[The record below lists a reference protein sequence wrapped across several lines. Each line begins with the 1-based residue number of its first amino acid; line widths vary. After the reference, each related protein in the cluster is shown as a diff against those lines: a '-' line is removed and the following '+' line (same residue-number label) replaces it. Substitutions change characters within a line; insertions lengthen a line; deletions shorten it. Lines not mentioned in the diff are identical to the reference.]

1 MIKIQNKY
9 SYQEDDFI
17 GKGAYSKVYK
27 GLIDKTKEFVAIKV
41 IDWSKVQDKY
51 YISGFQ
57 REVRIL
63 RDLDHQNIV
72 KIMDI
77 FHDANQNREY
87 LIMEYCDSQNLK
99 AFIYQSGGVLNENI
113 TKIVLQQLLTAL
125 NELIKKEYLHRDIK
139 PENIL
144 IHQRTLK
151 LADFGFSVK
160 ADYSGNQLFKENVG
174 TPLYM
179 APQILENKHYSVK
192 SDIWSIG
199 IMTYQMLTG
208 DYPWIA
214 DDPIQLLKSIKSQ
227 KLLFPQHIQI
237 TDEFKEFII
246 NCLQF
251 EEKDRYN
258 WDDLLDHKIF
268 KTKYIIQ
275 KNQIKIEQLQLA
287 INKIKQTQKD
297 RGTHLEQLFINLD
310 MDADKKLTF
319 EEFQVLLLYVDN
331 NMDINIQKG
340 IFHKYNVNKN
350 NLLNFNEFSRIFQ

>member
-9 SYQEDDFI
+9 SYSEDDLI
-17 GKGAYSKVYK
+17 GEGAYSRVYK
-27 GLIDKTKEFVAIKV
+27 GFCNKTKEFVAIKV
-41 IDWSKVQDKY
+41 IDWSKVKDKY

-57 REVRIL
+57 REIRIL

-72 KIMDI
+72 KII
-77 FHDANQNREY
+77 ELIHDAIQNREY
-87 LIMEYCDSQNLK
+87 LIMEYCDSQNLT
-99 AFIYQSGGVLNENI
+99 AFINQSGGVLNENI
-113 TKIVLQQLLTAL
+113 TKIVLQQLLTAQ

-151 LADFGFSVK
+151 LADFGFSIK

-199 IMTYQMLTG
+199 IMAYQMITG
-208 DYPWIA
+208 QYPWIA
-214 DDPIQLLKSIKSQ
+214 DDPSQLLKSIKSQ
-227 KLLFPQHIQI
+227 KLYFPSHISI
-237 TDEFKEFII
+237 SDDFKEFIKY
-246 NCLQF
+246 CLQF

-258 WDDLLDHKIF
+258 WDDLFEHKIF
-268 KTKYIIQ
+268 KTKYVIQ
-275 KNQIKIEQLQLA
+275 KNQIKIEQLQTA
-287 INKIKQTQKD
+287 INQIRQIQQK
-297 RGTHLEQLFINLD
+297 RGTTLEQLFTNLD
-310 MDADKKLTF
+310 MDGDKKLTF

-331 NMDINIQKG
+331 QMEINIQKG
-340 IFHKYNVNKN
+340 IFQKYNVSKN
-350 NLLNFNEFSRIFQ
+350 NLLNFNEFSRIF

>member
-9 SYQEDDFI
+9 SYSEDDLI
-17 GKGAYSKVYK
+17 GEGAYSKVYK
-27 GLIDKTKEFVAIKV
+27 GLIDKTQEFVAIKV

-51 YISGFQ
+51 YVSGFQ

-72 KIMDI
+72 KIIEM
-77 FHDANQNREY
+77 FHDAGQNREY

-99 AFIYQSGGVLNENI
+99 YFLFQSGGVLSENV

-160 ADYSGNQLFKENVG
+160 ADYSGNQLFRENVG

-179 APQILENKHYSVK
+179 APQILENKHYSTK
-192 SDIWSIG
+192 CDIWSIG
-199 IMTYQMLTG
+199 IMTYQLITG
-208 DYPWIA
+208 DYPWMG
-214 DDPIQLLKSIKSQ
+214 DDPTQLLKSIKSQ
-227 KLLFPQHIQI
+227 KLSFPLQIQI
-237 TDEFKEFII
+237 SQEFKEFII

-268 KTKYIIQ
+268 KTKYVIQ

-287 INKIKQTQKD
+287 IDEIRQVQKK
-297 RGTHLEQLFINLD
+297 RGTPVEQLFTNLD
-310 MDADKKLTF
+310 MDGDKKLTF
-319 EEFQVLLLYVDN
+319 EEFQALLLYVDKQ
-331 NMDINIQKG
+331 MEINIQKG
-340 IFHKYNVNKN
+340 IFYKYNVSKN
-350 NLLNFNEFSRIFQ
+350 NLLNFNEFSRIFH